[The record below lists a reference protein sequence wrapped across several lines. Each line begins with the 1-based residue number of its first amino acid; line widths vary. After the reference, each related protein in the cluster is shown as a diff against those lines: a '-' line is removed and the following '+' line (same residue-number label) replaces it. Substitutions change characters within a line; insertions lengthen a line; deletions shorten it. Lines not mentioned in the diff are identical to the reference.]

1 MNHLLV
7 TICNN
12 GFADEVMD
20 VAKSAGARGGTI
32 LHARGSAED
41 NPLQFLGIT
50 IEPEKDVVIIIVNDE
65 TKNNIMQAIAT
76 KLGIGTKA
84 HSITFSMPV
93 DGIVGI
99 NLEKGEIDNGI
110 N

>member
-50 IEPEKDVVIIIVNDE
+50 IEPEKDVIIIIVNDD
-65 TKNNIMQAIAT
+65 TKNNIMQEIAT
-76 KLGIGTKA
+76 QLGVGTKA
-84 HSITFSMPV
+84 HSVTFSMPV

-99 NLEKGEIDNGI
+99 NLEKGDD
-110 N
+110 

>member
-20 VAKSAGARGGTI
+20 VAKSVGARGGTI

-41 NPLQFLGIT
+41 NPLQFLQG
-50 IEPEKDVVIIIVNDE
+50 PDR
-65 TKNNIMQAIAT
+65 
-76 KLGIGTKA
+76 
-84 HSITFSMPV
+84 
-93 DGIVGI
+93 
-99 NLEKGEIDNGI
+99 
-110 N
+110 

>member
-20 VAKSAGARGGTI
+20 VAKSVGARGGTI

-50 IEPEKDVVIIIVNDE
+50 IEPEKDVIIIIVNDE

-76 KLGIGTKA
+76 KLGVGTKA
-84 HSITFSMPV
+84 HAVTFSMPV

-99 NLEKGEIDNGI
+99 NLNKEDNQ
-110 N
+110 